1 MKPAVKTVLS
11 KYATFSGRASRPEF
25 WLWMLALFLL
35 LCVTQLIDGLIIA
48 PVMGFG
54 LWADEAGKPL
64 SVVVLLALILP
75 NIAVSVRR
83 LHDTNRRGW
92 WVLISL
98 VPVIGALVL
107 VYFYIQPSD
116 EGRNGYGD
124 PEPFE
129 Y

>member
-11 KYATFSGRASRPEF
+11 KYAIFSGRASRPEF

-35 LCVTQLIDGLIIA
+35 LCVTQLNDGLIIA

-54 LWADEAGKPL
+54 LWAEEAGKPL

-107 VYFYIQPSD
+107 IYFYIQPSD